1 MYYAKQTENGFQIT
15 VLKVFFPDTSFPE
28 TGPNAEWLAQ
38 SGVYPVEEH
47 LYFDAEQFKRVGID
61 PVLQDGVV
69 YTAELI
75 ALTDEEKAQRIAD
88 QEAAV
93 LVANKAARAEAYR
106 IESDPL
112 FFKAQRGE
120 ATMNDWLAK
129 VEEIKAR
136 YP

>member
-15 VLKVFFPDTSFPE
+15 VLKVFFPDTSFPTE
-28 TGPNAEWLAQ
+28 GPDSEWLAQ

-61 PVLQDGVV
+61 PVLQNGIV
-69 YTAELI
+69 YTAELV
-75 ALTDEEKAQRIAD
+75 ALTDDEKAQRIAD

-93 LVANKAARAEAYR
+93 LASNKAARAEAYR
-106 IESDPL
+106 TESDPL

-120 ATMNDWLAK
+120 ATIDGWLAK
-129 VEEIKAR
+129 VAEIKAR
-136 YP
+136 